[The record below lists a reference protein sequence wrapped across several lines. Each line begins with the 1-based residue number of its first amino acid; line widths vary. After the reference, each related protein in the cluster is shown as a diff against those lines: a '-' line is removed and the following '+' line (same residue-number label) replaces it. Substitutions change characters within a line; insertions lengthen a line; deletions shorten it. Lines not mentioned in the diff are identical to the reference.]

1 MPHDHHAPFELR
13 EDLDRRLAQYRE
25 LILGSLEGVSEDEAR
40 STPVGGTPSLLGVV
54 RHTAYVEGVWF
65 DERITGRPRTEI
77 GLPAA
82 TANSWKVRRADS
94 VASVVTECR
103 RIQEIADRNLAERP
117 LEAAVGAGGRTLL
130 AVYVHVLSELGWNTG
145 QLDVLRAAILS
156 ARTDPHPDMKK
167 APEWSPGPSDQA

>member
-13 EDLDRRLAQYRE
+13 KDLDRRLAQYRE

-40 STPVGGTPSLLGVV
+40 SSPVAGTPSLLGVV

-82 TANSWKVRRADS
+82 TANSWKVRRTDSLAS
-94 VASVVTECR
+94 VAAECR

-117 LEAAVGAGGRTLL
+117 LEAAVGTVARMHEGRTD
-130 AVYVHVLSELGWNTG
+130 A
-145 QLDVLRAAILS
+145 
-156 ARTDPHPDMKK
+156 
-167 APEWSPGPSDQA
+167 